1 MVIQSKLSYLYHS
14 IFSLFM
20 YAHAVSFNIFPYS
33 CMLML
38 LPMISMQPNPHDS
51 LSTSLEIMCSCVTA
65 STEKPST
72 PHRSRSSHDQI
83 MKLIHHNK
91 NPLST
96 DVSVAVYILVEN
108 VFPQNHCNPYG
119 LRCYHH
125 FVSLWIHNC
134 RFLFVSSCWG
144 SRQTGG

>member
-1 MVIQSKLSYLYHS
+1 MYHS

-20 YAHAVSFNIFPYS
+20 YVHAVSFNIFPYS

-51 LSTSLEIMCSCVTA
+51 LSTSLEIMYPCVTA

-96 DVSVAVYILVEN
+96 DVSVAGYILIEN

-119 LRCYHH
+119 LRCFHH
-125 FVSLWIHNC
+125 FVSLWIYNC
-134 RFLFVSSCWG
+134 RLLSFPSCWDF
-144 SRQTGG
+144 R